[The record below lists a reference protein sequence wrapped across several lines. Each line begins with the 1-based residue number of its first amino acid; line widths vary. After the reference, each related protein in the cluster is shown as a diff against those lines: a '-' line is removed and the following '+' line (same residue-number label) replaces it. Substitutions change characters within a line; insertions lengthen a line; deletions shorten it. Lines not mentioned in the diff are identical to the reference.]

1 MKVVLFCGGLG
12 MRLREYSESI
22 PKPMVP
28 IGYRPIMWHVMKY
41 YAHFG
46 HKDFIL
52 CLGHGADV
60 VKRYFLQYDECQS
73 NDFVLSQGGRHIDLV
88 SSDIQDWNITF
99 ADTGVISNIGQRLK
113 AVEKYLEGEEVF
125 LANYSD
131 GLTDLPLA
139 SYIEHFL
146 AHDKIAS
153 CICITP
159 PLSYHVISLRN
170 DDHVEKIECMN
181 RGSMKVNGGYFIFK
195 KDIFR
200 YIRPGEELVVE
211 PFQRLIKENQLIGYR
226 YDGYWECMD
235 TFKDKQ
241 RLDEMYA
248 RGEAPWELWKKPPH
262 SSGEREFEGQRASR

>member
-1 MKVVLFCGGLG
+1 
-12 MRLREYSESI
+12 MRLREFSESI

-52 CLGHGADV
+52 CLGHGADA
-60 VKRYFLQYDECQS
+60 VKRYFLQYDECLS
-73 NDFVLSQGGRHIDLV
+73 NDFVLSQGGKQIDLI

-99 ADTGVISNIGQRLK
+99 AYTGVNSNIGQRLK

-131 GLTDLPLA
+131 GLTDMHLP
-139 SYIEHFL
+139 SQIDHFL
-146 AHDKIAS
+146 AFDKMAS
-153 CICITP
+153 CICVTP
-159 PLSYHVISLRN
+159 PLSYHIVSFGN
-170 DDHVEKIECMN
+170 DDYIEKIEGMSRTN
-181 RGSMKVNGGYFIFK
+181 MRVNGGYFIFK

-200 YIRPGEELVVE
+200 YINPEEELVVE
-211 PFQRLIKENQLIGYR
+211 PFQRLIKEGLLVGYKH
-226 YDGYWECMD
+226 DGYWECMD

-248 RGEAPWELWKKPPH
+248 RGEAPWEIWKSH
-262 SSGEREFEGQRASR
+262 SERRGASS

>member
-28 IGYRPIMWHVMKY
+28 IGYRPLMWHVMKY

-46 HKDFIL
+46 HKDFVL

-73 NDFVLSQGGRHIDLV
+73 NDFVLSQGGRQIDLI
-88 SSDIQDWNITF
+88 SSDIHDWNITF
-99 ADTGVISNIGQRLK
+99 ADTGVTSNIGQRLK
-113 AVEKYLEGEEVF
+113 AVEKYLEGEDVF

-131 GLTDLPLA
+131 GLTDLHLP
-139 SYIEHFL
+139 SQIEHFRR
-146 AHDKIAS
+146 HDKIAS
-153 CICITP
+153 CLCVTA
-159 PLSYHVISLRN
+159 PLSYHIITMGEA
-170 DDHVEKIECMN
+170 DHVEKIEGM
-181 RGSMKVNGGYFIFK
+181 SMANMRVNGGYFIFK

-200 YIRPGEELVVE
+200 YIKPGEELVVE
-211 PFQRLIKENQLIGYR
+211 PFQRLIKERQLLGYC

-241 RLDEMYA
+241 RLDAMYA
-248 RGEAPWELWKKPPH
+248 RGDAPWEVWKPRGDKKGVQP
-262 SSGEREFEGQRASR
+262 